1 MMTRK
6 RNIETHLLLRLRRI
20 GLICKKP
27 VYKPVIKVSKTVYPE
42 GTHSFNEVFQ
52 NVHKELNK

>member
-1 MMTRK
+1 MVMRK
-6 RNIETHLLLRLRRI
+6 RNIETQLLLRLRRI
-20 GLICKKP
+20 GLLCKKP

-42 GTHSFNEVFQ
+42 GVHSFNDVFE